1 MNRPIRLLVVD
12 DEKRFVETL
21 AKRLNARG
29 VHAEGAHS
37 GPEALQILAKSP
49 FDVALLDVRM
59 PGMDG
64 IETLREI
71 KKLQPLLQVIMLSG
85 NASINAAVEGMRLGA
100 FEYLLKPAGLDEVLA
115 KVEEAFNRKLLQ
127 EQRTADQ

>member
-1 MNRPIRLLVVD
+1 MERPIRLLIVD

-37 GPEALQILAKSP
+37 GPEALHLLEGRP

-64 IETLREI
+64 LETLREI

-100 FEYLLKPAGLDEVLA
+100 FEYLLKPASLDEVLA

-127 EQRTADQ
+127 EQRTADP